1 MSAAD
6 GSRQASLVRP
16 LAVVAFGGNALLR
29 AEDMGTVDEQKER
42 ADEAA
47 VWLVDFARR
56 GHDLVVVHGN
66 GPQVGQVL
74 IQMEEAATKVPPGSL
89 DVAVAQTEGSI
100 GFLLETALRNR
111 FLEVAAEEGGGGG
124 GAGGHGRDE
133 PEPAVFTVLTL
144 VVVDG
149 DDPGFRKPT
158 KPIGPYF
165 SRWRAEALQR
175 DHGWQM
181 VEGDAGRGWRKVV
194 ASPRPLEVLGV
205 AGLRDLL
212 GRGNVVIAG
221 GGGGIPVVRG
231 AGGRL
236 TGVEAVIDKDFTS
249 SLLARDLAADLF
261 INLTDVPEIRRDFG
275 TEDEEP
281 IRELPLIDARKLL
294 ALGQFP
300 AGSMGPKVEAGIE
313 FVAATGKK
321 VLVTDVDH
329 LAEALAG
336 EGGTAIVP
344 DGE

>member
-1 MSAAD
+1 MTAAD
-6 GSRQASLVRP
+6 GPRQASFVRP

-29 AEDMGTVDEQKER
+29 AEDMGTVDEQKAR
-42 ADEAA
+42 ADEVAA
-47 VWLVDFARR
+47 WLVDFARR

-74 IQMEEAATKVPPGSL
+74 IQMEEAATKVPPGSV

-111 FLEVAAEEGGGGG
+111 FLEAAAEEGGE
-124 GAGGHGRDE
+124 DE
-133 PEPAVFTVLTL
+133 PAPAVFTVLTL

-149 DDPGFRKPT
+149 DDPGFRNPS

-175 DHGWQM
+175 DQGWQM
-181 VEGDAGRGWRKVV
+181 VEDGAGRGWRKVV
-194 ASPRPLEVLGV
+194 ASPRPLEALGV

-231 AGGRL
+231 GDGRL
-236 TGVEAVIDKDFTS
+236 RGVEAVIDKDFTS
-249 SLLARDLAADLF
+249 SLLARELAADLF
-261 INLTDVPEIRRDFG
+261 LVLTDVPEIRRGFG
-275 TEDEEP
+275 TDDEEP
-281 IRELPLIDARKLL
+281 IRELPLTEARKLL
-294 ALGQFP
+294 ALGEFP
-300 AGSMGPKVEAGIE
+300 AGSMGPKVESAID

-344 DGE
+344 DGY